1 MGMVLQTASSGIQS
15 ASSLQTGFGEDALQ
29 SMQFIYPP
37 MNARIVLPKQMDG
50 SPGFL
55 TAELAHGNPDTT
67 IFWHLDNTYL
77 TQTQDFHKISLQPT
91 PGKHSLTAVDEAGN
105 TVTTTF
111 YIN

>member
-1 MGMVLQTASSGIQS
+1 
-15 ASSLQTGFGEDALQ
+15 
-29 SMQFIYPP
+29 

-55 TAELAHGNPDTT
+55 TAELAHGNPSTT

-77 TQTQDFHKISLQPT
+77 TQTQDFHKISCNPRRKT
-91 PGKHSLTAVDEAGN
+91 FTNSVDEAGN

>member
-1 MGMVLQTASSGIQS
+1 
-15 ASSLQTGFGEDALQ
+15 
-29 SMQFIYPP
+29 MQFIYPP

-55 TAELAHGNPDTT
+55 TTELAHSNPGTT

>member
-1 MGMVLQTASSGIQS
+1 
-15 ASSLQTGFGEDALQ
+15 
-29 SMQFIYPP
+29 

>member
-1 MGMVLQTASSGIQS
+1 
-15 ASSLQTGFGEDALQ
+15 
-29 SMQFIYPP
+29 

-55 TAELAHGNPDTT
+55 TAELAHGNPGTT

>member
-1 MGMVLQTASSGIQS
+1 
-15 ASSLQTGFGEDALQ
+15 
-29 SMQFIYPP
+29 

-50 SPGFL
+50 SPGYM
-55 TAELAHGNPDTT
+55 TAELAHGNPTTT

-91 PGKHSLTAVDEAGN
+91 PGKHSLTAVDSAGN

-111 YIN
+111 YIH

>member
-1 MGMVLQTASSGIQS
+1 
-15 ASSLQTGFGEDALQ
+15 
-29 SMQFIYPP
+29 

-55 TAELAHGNPDTT
+55 TTELAHSNPSTT

>member
-1 MGMVLQTASSGIQS
+1 
-15 ASSLQTGFGEDALQ
+15 
-29 SMQFIYPP
+29 

-55 TAELAHGNPDTT
+55 TAELAHGNPSTA